1 MDLIIFSGFHKKS
14 NRGKATVHP
23 NDVVSTP
30 GQYVGDVVST
40 QGQSLGRLDEHEL
53 QSAKR
58 NLNDTLSPMMKPQ
71 RSQQHNNPAMTTLKD
86 SAGKFI
92 FTPLQVYTQLI
103 RRPRRQDS
111 STLGTM
117 TVVISI
123 QSTLTLDPAARLTMS
138 L

>member
-1 MDLIIFSGFHKKS
+1 MLL
-14 NRGKATVHP
+14 V
-23 NDVVSTP
+23 
-30 GQYVGDVVST
+30 
-40 QGQSLGRLDEHEL
+40 GQSHRTKALAADLLRITGDG
-53 QSAKR
+53 
-58 NLNDTLSPMMKPQ
+58 KPQ